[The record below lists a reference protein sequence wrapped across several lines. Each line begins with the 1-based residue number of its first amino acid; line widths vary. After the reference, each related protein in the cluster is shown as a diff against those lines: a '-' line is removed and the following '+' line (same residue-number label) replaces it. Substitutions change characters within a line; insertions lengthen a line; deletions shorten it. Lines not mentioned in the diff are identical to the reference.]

1 MHYDVIIIGG
11 GPGGT
16 TAAKELA
23 AGGKKVAIIEDKHWG
38 GTCLNCGCIP
48 TKTLVYEAHKSL
60 CRGER
65 SFEEKA
71 ADYRRAIARKN
82 EVTGFLR
89 GKNYAMLADRDNVDV
104 ITGTASF
111 VSPHEVEV
119 KTADKTLLLS
129 GERIFINPG
138 GETVIPPIEG
148 VRENPRV
155 YTSTTMLE
163 LEDLPRRLV
172 ILGGGYIALEFAS
185 FYAEFGSRVTILERG
200 SRFLAREDADV
211 ADSVRKALENK
222 GVTIITGAS
231 ASAVRDAGDEAEVRF
246 ILDGTEQALPADA
259 ILLATGRRPLT
270 AGLNLEAA
278 GVKTTEQ
285 GAIAVDERL
294 QTSVPHIWALGDVK
308 GVPQFTYI
316 SLDDFRIVRDALYGE
331 GKRVASD
338 RDPAYT
344 VFMDPPLGRVGL
356 TEQAARD
363 KNLDIKVAVLPAAAI
378 PRLMG
383 ETTGM
388 LKAVVDAKT
397 GAILGCALHCAD
409 AGEMINVVE
418 TAIRAGKGYTF
429 LRDMIYTHPSMTEA
443 LNDLLSKIK

>member
-1 MHYDVIIIGG
+1 MNILRREKLKEFIRQKQVVSLKQLTQEFNDVSVM
-11 GPGGT
+11 T
-16 TAAKELA
+16 LHRDLDYLAKEGFILRIR
-23 AGGKKVAIIEDKHWG
+23 GGAKYLETEPKGEGIEVQDISNKSQKDIVAQKAVRFVKEGSSIFLDG
-38 GTCLNCGCIP
+38 G
-48 TKTLVYEAHKSL
+48 
-60 CRGER
+60 
-65 SFEEKA
+65 
-71 ADYRRAIARKN
+71 
-82 EVTGFLR
+82 
-89 GKNYAMLADRDNVDV
+89 
-104 ITGTASF
+104 
-111 VSPHEVEV
+111 
-119 KTADKTLLLS
+119 
-129 GERIFINPG
+129 
-138 GETVIPPIEG
+138 
-148 VRENPRV
+148 
-155 YTSTTMLE
+155 TTMLE

-308 GVPQFTYI
+308 GGPQFTYI

-363 KNLDIKVAVLPAAAI
+363 KTSTSRLPS
-378 PRLMG
+378 
-383 ETTGM
+383 
-388 LKAVVDAKT
+388 
-397 GAILGCALHCAD
+397 
-409 AGEMINVVE
+409 
-418 TAIRAGKGYTF
+418 F
-429 LRDMIYTHPSMTEA
+429 LRQPSPA
-443 LNDLLSKIK
+443 PG

>member
-1 MHYDVIIIGG
+1 MK
-11 GPGGT
+11 
-16 TAAKELA
+16 ASAKTRESTPA
-23 AGGKKVAIIEDKHWG
+23 PPCWSWK
-38 GTCLNCGCIP
+38 TCPPSGHP
-48 TKTLVYEAHKSL
+48 
-60 CRGER
+60 
-65 SFEEKA
+65 
-71 ADYRRAIARKN
+71 RR
-82 EVTGFLR
+82 
-89 GKNYAMLADRDNVDV
+89 
-104 ITGTASF
+104 
-111 VSPHEVEV
+111 
-119 KTADKTLLLS
+119 
-129 GERIFINPG
+129 
-138 GETVIPPIEG
+138 
-148 VRENPRV
+148 RV
-155 YTSTTMLE
+155 Y
-163 LEDLPRRLV
+163 RAGIRL
-172 ILGGGYIALEFAS
+172 

-200 SRFLAREDADV
+200 SRFLAREDADM

-308 GVPQFTYI
+308 GGPQFTYI

-338 RDPAYT
+338 RNPAYT

-363 KNLDIKVAVLPAAAI
+363 KNLDIKVAVLLRQPS
-378 PRLMG
+378 PRP
-383 ETTGM
+383 
-388 LKAVVDAKT
+388 VD
-397 GAILGCALHCAD
+397 G
-409 AGEMINVVE
+409 
-418 TAIRAGKGYTF
+418 
-429 LRDMIYTHPSMTEA
+429 
-443 LNDLLSKIK
+443 